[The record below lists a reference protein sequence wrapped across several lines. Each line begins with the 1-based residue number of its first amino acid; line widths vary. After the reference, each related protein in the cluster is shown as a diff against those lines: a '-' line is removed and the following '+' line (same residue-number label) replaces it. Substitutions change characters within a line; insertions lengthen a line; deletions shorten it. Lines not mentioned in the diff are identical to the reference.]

1 MSAAE
6 AKVVIEAGEILRG
19 AYKKPADILKLAKR
33 LKEFKQFG
41 YARRILARARKDPAI
56 NDDAEMRLVIHQQSA
71 LCTYKDPDLPFDRRL
86 DRALEILRD
95 EEDLS
100 DTDNTE
106 TLGITGAIYKRKWE
120 VDNQRAQ
127 LERSLFYYQ
136 RGYKASAATGQEADQ
151 GYNGINAAYILDLLA
166 HKETEEADKAGVPS
180 GGDDRKRIEGRR
192 AQAKQIREEIVE
204 KVAPLL
210 TRKDTNW
217 LQGKWWFYS
226 TVAEA
231 YFGLGPYNTA
241 NYDEAVRWL
250 NRGGEAVPDVPEWE
264 RESAVRQLASIAR
277 LQAKTG
283 VEGARMEDTPAWRAL
298 EKLFGEETAAVR
310 SAFYGKIG
318 LGLSGGGFRASL
330 FHIGVLAKLAE
341 LDVLRRVEVLSCV
354 SGGSIIGAHY
364 YLEVRKLLR
373 ENEDKEITREDYIKI
388 VKRVEREFLAGVQK
402 NVRMRVAA
410 EPWTNLK
417 MIFGADT
424 RPWKWI
430 FGPSYSRTMRA
441 GELFES
447 EIFSRVGDGEGDR
460 PRWINEMKF
469 TPKGED
475 ANFRPKYHNWR
486 REAKVPILILN
497 AATLNTGHTWHFT
510 ATYMGEP
517 PAAIDSKIDSND
529 RLRRIYYEEAPEGHR
544 YVRLGHAVAA
554 SACVPGLFEPIA
566 LDKLY
571 PERIVRLIDGGTC
584 DNQGIGG
591 LLEQDCNV
599 LLISD
604 GSGQMESIKDPS
616 RGLLGVPLRSTSIL
630 QARVRQSQYQDLNA
644 RKRSQLLRGFMFV
657 HLKEDL
663 DVDPVDWVD
672 CLDPYDA
679 DDDDARPA
687 SRRGKLTSYGISK
700 QMQQQLASVRTDLD
714 SFSDVEA
721 YTLMTSAYRMTEHA
735 FGEGKCVEGFDAPAE
750 PIVWDFLAVEGGMKG
765 VGKPYQYIKRLLDV
779 SDVLAFKIW
788 KLKKFL
794 QVTAVVLAVAI
805 AVVGVWA
812 VWKFWD
818 TELVKAITVG
828 TLGALILSMA
838 LTALGTALVGKR
850 LMRVVRLRETLI
862 RAAIGFSVGIFGW
875 LAAWLHLAIF
885 DKMFLKE
892 GSIKKYLSQFKTAAA
907 ADNEEARPAATA
919 STVAQ
924 GREPERLAEQTSQT
938 QAVLPQT
945 GAVVP
950 ESVATGANVEA
961 LPLPGATGGN
971 GHAEERTAEG
981 EPFPE
986 SIDVRDSDQRKE

>member
-1 MSAAE
+1 MSADE
-6 AKVVIEAGEILRG
+6 AKVVTEAGEILRG
-19 AYKKPADILKLAKR
+19 AYKKPADILDIAKR
-33 LKEFKQFG
+33 LKNFKQFG

-56 NDDAEMRLVIHQQSA
+56 NDDAKKRLEIHQQSA
-71 LCTYKDPDLPFDRRL
+71 LCTYKDPDLPLDRRL
-86 DRALEILRD
+86 DRALEILRSV
-95 EEDLS
+95 EDLS
-100 DTDNTE
+100 ATNNTE

-127 LERSLFYYQ
+127 LERSLYYYQ
-136 RGYKASAATGQEADQ
+136 RGYEASAATGQEADL

-166 HKETEEADKAGVPS
+166 HKEAEEADKAGIPP

-192 AQAKQIREEIVE
+192 AQAKRIREEIVE

-210 TRKDTNW
+210 TRADTNW

-231 YFGLGPYNTA
+231 YFGLGPYNA
-241 NYDEAVRWL
+241 AYYDEAVKWL
-250 NRGGEAVPDVPEWE
+250 THGITVVADVPEWE
-264 RESAVRQLASIAR
+264 RESTVRQLASIAR

-283 VEGARMEDTPAWRAL
+283 VDGARMEETPAWRAL
-298 EKLFGEETAAVR
+298 EKLLGEETAAVR

-373 ENEDKEITREDYIKI
+373 QKEDKEITREDYIEI
-388 VKRVEREFLAGVQK
+388 VERVEREFLAGVQR

-447 EIFSRVGDGEGDR
+447 EIFSRVKDREGDK
-460 PRWINEMKF
+460 PRWINDMKF

-475 ANFRPKYHNWR
+475 ASFRPKYHNWR

-510 ATYMGEP
+510 ASYMGEP
-517 PAAIDSKIDSND
+517 PAGIDSEIDGND
-529 RLRRIYYEEAPEGHR
+529 RLRRIYYDEAPEGHR
-544 YVRLGHAVAA
+544 CVRLGHAVAA

-566 LDKLY
+566 FDKLY
-571 PERIVRLIDGGTC
+571 PERVVRLIDGGTC

-630 QARVRQSQYQDLNA
+630 QARVRQAQYQDLSS

-687 SRRGKLTSYGISK
+687 SRKGKLTRYGISK
-700 QMQQQLASVRTDLD
+700 EMQQQLASVRTDLD

-721 YTLMTSAYRMTEHA
+721 YALMTSAYRMTEHA
-735 FGEGKCVEGFDAPAE
+735 FGEGKCVEGFDAPAKPVE
-750 PIVWDFLAVEGGMKG
+750 WDFLAVEGGMKG
-765 VGKPYQYIKRLLDV
+765 AGKPYQYVKRLLDV
-779 SDVLAFKIW
+779 SDMLAFKIW

-794 QVTAVVLAVAI
+794 QVTAVLLAIAI

-828 TLGALILSMA
+828 TLGALIISMA

-862 RAAIGFSVGIFGW
+862 RAAIGLSVGILGW

-892 GSIKKYLSQFKTAAA
+892 GSIKKYKGQFKS
-907 ADNEEARPAATA
+907 AATCDNGGA
-919 STVAQ
+919 QPPPDSPRVAQ
-924 GREPERLAEQTSQT
+924 DREPERLAEPTPHT
-938 QAVLPQT
+938 EAVLPQS
-945 GAVVP
+945 GAVVS
-950 ESVATGANVEA
+950 ESVAVRANVEA
-961 LPLPGATGGN
+961 LPLPGATD
-971 GHAEERTAEG
+971 ATED

-986 SIDVRDSDQRKE
+986 SIDVRDSDARKE